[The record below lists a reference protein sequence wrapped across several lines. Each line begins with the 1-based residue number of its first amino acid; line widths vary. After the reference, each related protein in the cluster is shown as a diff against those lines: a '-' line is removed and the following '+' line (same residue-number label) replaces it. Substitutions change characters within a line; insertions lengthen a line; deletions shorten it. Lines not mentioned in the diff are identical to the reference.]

1 MAGMDEKA
9 EFGVVLTSGAAAG
22 LAADVVLFP
31 LDTLKTRLQS
41 AEGFWRV
48 GGVRGMYAGL
58 ASLATGSMPSA
69 AIFFC
74 TYEGIKSVTSTGRT
88 SGLQVVGGHMAAA
101 MLAEVASC
109 VVRVPCEVIKQRTQ
123 TLPNVSSW
131 HVFQLTMK
139 RQGVAGLFQGYTSTV
154 MREVP
159 FALLQ
164 YPLWELF
171 KNVWGHHQGGST
183 DPWQSAICAG
193 VAGGVSAGVT
203 TPLDVAKTR
212 IMLAGVGTP
221 LASSNLLYAL
231 KAVNAERGIS
241 GLFAGLI
248 PRIVLVSLGGA
259 IFLGSYDKIKDT
271 MVNYNCY
278 AHLF

>member
-1 MAGMDEKA
+1 MADPDESSKY
-9 EFGVVLTSGAAAG
+9 GVVLTSGAAAG

-41 AEGFWRV
+41 SQGFWRA

-74 TYEGIKSVTSTGRT
+74 TYEGIKSVTCSGRAT
-88 SGLQVVGGHMAAA
+88 QLQVASGHMAAA
-101 MLAEVASC
+101 TFAEVASC

-123 TLPNVSSW
+123 IIPNVTSW
-131 HVFQLTMK
+131 NVLQLTVK
-139 RQGVAGLFQGYTSTV
+139 TQGVAGLFQGYTSTV

-164 YPLWELF
+164 YPMWELF
-171 KNVWGHHQGGST
+171 KDGWAQRQGSPT
-183 DPWQSAICAG
+183 DPWQSAVCAG
-193 VAGGVSAGVT
+193 IAGGISAGVT

-212 IMLAGVGTP
+212 IMLATVGTP
-221 LASSNLLYAL
+221 LASSSLLYAL
-231 KAVNAERGIS
+231 RMVSAERGIS
-241 GLFAGLI
+241 GLFAGLV
-248 PRIVLVSLGGA
+248 PRITLVSLGGA
-259 IFLGSYDKIKDT
+259 LFLGSYDKIKDL
-271 MVNYNCY
+271 MIHYNYY
-278 AHLF
+278 TYLF

>member
-1 MAGMDEKA
+1 MAGTDEKT
-9 EFGVVLTSGAAAG
+9 EFGAVLTSGAVAG

-41 AEGFWRV
+41 SQGFWRA

-58 ASLATGSMPSA
+58 ASLAMGSMPSA

-74 TYEGIKSVTSTGRT
+74 TYEGIKSLTGGRST
-88 SGLQVVGGHMAAA
+88 GLQVVSGHMAAA
-101 MLAEVASC
+101 MFAEVASC
-109 VVRVPCEVIKQRTQ
+109 VVRVPCEIIKQRTQ
-123 TLPNVSSW
+123 TRPNVSSW
-131 HVFQLTMK
+131 HVFQLTIRK
-139 RQGVAGLFQGYTSTV
+139 QGVAGLFQGYTSTV

-171 KNVWGHHQGGST
+171 KSVWARHRGTAT
-183 DPWQSAICAG
+183 DPWQSALCAG

-221 LASSNLLYAL
+221 LASSSLLYAL
-231 KAVNAERGIS
+231 RVVSAERGIS

-248 PRIVLVSLGGA
+248 PRIALVSLGGA

-271 MVNYNCY
+271 MTNYSYY